1 VNLARSRWLDSAW
14 RVTAFYTLAA
24 IATTWPLVTRLTT
37 SLPSD
42 LGDPLLNCFI
52 IDWGVDHLRTL
63 ADGNLA
69 AFRDYWDAP
78 IFHPEPLALAYSEH
92 LFAQV
97 IQAAPI
103 VWATDNIL
111 LAYNFLFLSTFV
123 LSGLGMYLLSRELTG
138 SGAAGFVAGLLY
150 AFALYRVAQYPH
162 LQALSSQWLPFVFF
176 GLRRFFVTGS
186 FRTLAGATT
195 ALAAQNLSNGYYL
208 IFFTPFVAAYCI
220 YEIADRRL
228 WTNLRVLAGLTGAG
242 LLTILVTLPFLV
254 PYLVLRWSGFDARA
268 LSEVRSYSADL
279 FAWLSAAPRNRVWG
293 WLQTFPKAEGEL
305 FPGAVTPLLAA
316 AALVARTRTLWRLS
330 PPARRRW
337 HPRAAALLTL
347 VAAAIATF
355 VVVVLWTDDAFWTF
369 LGQRVTLRAPWKAA
383 VLVATLAASVL
394 AFSPFARTMA
404 VGIRGSALGFFAA
417 AAVVSAALTFGPVM
431 EAAGTA
437 TGLPTPYGVLYRYVP
452 GFNGLRVPARYAM
465 MTACCL
471 AVLGG
476 FGIRAL
482 LSRGRAGAMATA
494 ALALAFVV
502 ESTSAP
508 MNIDD
513 RMAADFYQAG
523 PPKMFVGAAVPEVYQ
538 YAAGLPAGTVIA
550 EFPFGSPAWDLQFM
564 FYQRVHRHPIVNG
577 YSGGF
582 PRTFDD
588 NKEAFR
594 FLSDVPEVA
603 WRRLL
608 ESGATHVIVHRAAF
622 IAPDADVVE
631 RWLTARGAT
640 MIREL
645 GTDRVY
651 AVPQA

>member
-1 VNLARSRWLDSAW
+1 MNLARSRWLDSAW

-63 ADGNLA
+63 ADGNLG

-92 LFAQV
+92 LFAQA

-268 LSEVRSYSADL
+268 LSEVRS
-279 FAWLSAAPRNRVWG
+279 
-293 WLQTFPKAEGEL
+293 
-305 FPGAVTPLLAA
+305 
-316 AALVARTRTLWRLS
+316 
-330 PPARRRW
+330 
-337 HPRAAALLTL
+337 
-347 VAAAIATF
+347 
-355 VVVVLWTDDAFWTF
+355 
-369 LGQRVTLRAPWKAA
+369 
-383 VLVATLAASVL
+383 
-394 AFSPFARTMA
+394 
-404 VGIRGSALGFFAA
+404 
-417 AAVVSAALTFGPVM
+417 
-431 EAAGTA
+431 
-437 TGLPTPYGVLYRYVP
+437 
-452 GFNGLRVPARYAM
+452 
-465 MTACCL
+465 
-471 AVLGG
+471 VLGG
-476 FGIRAL
+476 PARVADRRPAQ
-482 LSRGRAGAMATA
+482 SRLGMA
-494 ALALAFVV
+494 
-502 ESTSAP
+502 
-508 MNIDD
+508 
-513 RMAADFYQAG
+513 
-523 PPKMFVGAAVPEVYQ
+523 
-538 YAAGLPAGTVIA
+538 
-550 EFPFGSPAWDLQFM
+550 
-564 FYQRVHRHPIVNG
+564 
-577 YSGGF
+577 
-582 PRTFDD
+582 
-588 NKEAFR
+588 
-594 FLSDVPEVA
+594 SDVPEGRRRAVPGRRDAAAGRGGARGTHSDLVA
-603 WRRLL
+603 ALAARQEAMASARRR
-608 ESGATHVIVHRAAF
+608 SSDVGGCCHRDLRRRRAVDRRRVLDL
-622 IAPDADVVE
+622 P
-631 RWLTARGAT
+631 RTARDAARAVEGGGAGRNAGGIGAGALA
-640 MIREL
+640 IRADDGRRYPWIGPGIL
-645 GTDRVY
+645 RRGGRGQRRPHLRPGD
-651 AVPQA
+651 